1 MGRRRSAP
9 RRVNN
14 PDPKYGNIKL
24 AKFINRMMKDGKK
37 SLSERIV
44 YGAIDIL
51 KVKNPSKGDLELFE
65 QALGSAMPSV
75 EVKSRRVGGATF
87 PVPIEVQPGRAEAL
101 SMSWIIDGARGRKEK
116 SMAERLAAEIL
127 DAVGGHGYAMKKKDE
142 THRMADANKAFSH
155 YRW

>member
-1 MGRRRSAP
+1 MARRRGIP
-9 RRVNN
+9 KRQIN
-14 PDPKYGNIKL
+14 PDPKYKSVKL
-24 AKFINRMMKDGKK
+24 AKFVNRMMKDGKK
-37 SLSERIV
+37 SISESIM

-51 KVKNPSKGDLELFE
+51 KSKSPGKGDLELFE
-65 QALGSAMPSV
+65 LALESAMPAV

-87 PVPIEVQPGRAEAL
+87 PVPIAVEPGRAEAL

-116 SMAERLAAEIL
+116 TMSQRLAAELI
-127 DAVGGHGYAMKKKDE
+127 DATEGRGHAIKKKDE

>member
-1 MGRRRSAP
+1 MARRRGIP
-9 RRVNN
+9 KRKIN
-14 PDPKYGNIKL
+14 PDPKYKSIKL
-24 AKFINRMMKDGKK
+24 AKFVNRMMKDGKK
-37 SLSERIV
+37 SISESIM

-51 KVKNPSKGDLELFE
+51 KVKSPGKGDLEVFE
-65 QALGSAMPSV
+65 LALEAAMPSV

-87 PVPIEVQPGRAEAL
+87 PVPIAVEPGRAEAL

-116 SMAERLAAEIL
+116 TMSERLAAELL
-127 DAVGGHGYAMKKKDE
+127 DATEGRGNAIKKKDE

>member
-1 MGRRRSAP
+1 MARRRGIP
-9 RRVNN
+9 KRRIN
-14 PDPKYGNIKL
+14 PDPKYKSIKL
-24 AKFINRMMKDGKK
+24 AKFVNRMMKNGKK
-37 SLSERIV
+37 SISERIM

-51 KVKNPSKGDLELFE
+51 KAKFPGKGDLEIFE
-65 QALGSAMPSV
+65 LALEAAMPSV

-87 PVPIEVQPGRAEAL
+87 PVPIAVEPGRAEAL

-116 SMAERLAAEIL
+116 TMSERLAAELL
-127 DAVGGHGYAMKKKDE
+127 DATEGRGHAIKKKDE

>member
-1 MGRRRSAP
+1 MARRRGIP
-9 RRVNN
+9 KRKIN
-14 PDPKYGNIKL
+14 PDPKYKSIKL
-24 AKFINRMMKDGKK
+24 AKFVNRMMKDGKK
-37 SLSERIV
+37 SISESIM

-51 KVKNPSKGDLELFE
+51 KVKSPGKGDLEVFE
-65 QALGSAMPSV
+65 LALEAAMPSV

-87 PVPIEVQPGRAEAL
+87 PVPIAVEPGRAEAL

-116 SMAERLAAEIL
+116 TMSKRLAAELL
-127 DAVGGHGYAMKKKDE
+127 DATEGRGNAIKKKDE